1 MWQMTILRIVLL
13 LILGVLLYCGL
24 LYMAGKKESLRLK
37 IRKRGKFCLSNQ
49 YKTRIK
55 NIYFLIL
62 TVIITLCF
70 LAIKIKV
77 RGAL

>member
-1 MWQMTILRIVLL
+1 MWQMTILRIALL
-13 LILGVLLYCGL
+13 LILGVLLYRSL
-24 LYMAGKKESLRLK
+24 LYMAGKKECLRLK
-37 IRKRGKFCLSNQ
+37 IRKRGRSFLSNQ
-49 YKTRIK
+49 YKVRIK

-62 TVIITLCF
+62 AVIIILCF